1 MKTTHPEATDS
12 SALRIQ
18 KLLLKL
24 SLNMKVKKLIKLL
37 SSHQNQRQNLEKFL
51 ITFSLRTF
59 QMNGQKPM
67 SKKLLVF
74 SVKLPPS
81 ISKSTKT
88 VYLHSFVTVLTNKQ
102 IANMDHRV
110 LLRPSKKWTENKLVI
125 KFFTSKPLLRRMS
138 VRKNFNT
145 RLLSIR
151 TPRSDAIFS
160 LRTSPLRQLR
170 TTSEISLL
178 STVRL
183 NHLNYLVKLRT
194 RALMHSYA
202 LKLLT
207 PQVKP
212 SQPHFNSVIASFT

>member
-1 MKTTHPEATDS
+1 
-12 SALRIQ
+12 
-18 KLLLKL
+18 
-24 SLNMKVKKLIKLL
+24 
-37 SSHQNQRQNLEKFL
+37 
-51 ITFSLRTF
+51 
-59 QMNGQKPM
+59 
-67 SKKLLVF
+67 
-74 SVKLPPS
+74 
-81 ISKSTKT
+81 
-88 VYLHSFVTVLTNKQ
+88 LHSFATVIAQMK
-102 IANMDHRV
+102 IANMDQSV
-110 LLRPSKKWTENKLVI
+110 LLWPSKKWTESKLVI
-125 KFFTSKPLLRRMS
+125 KFFTSKPLLRKVI

-145 RLLSIR
+145 RLLSIK

-160 LRTSPLRQLR
+160 LRISLLRQLR

>member
-1 MKTTHPEATDS
+1 MKIHPEATDL

-18 KLLLKL
+18 KQLLKL
-24 SLNMKVKKLIKLL
+24 SLNMKVKKFIKLL
-37 SSHQNQRQNLEKFL
+37 SSHQKQRQIKEKCL

-59 QMNGQKPM
+59 PMNGQRTT

-81 ISKSTKT
+81 ISKRTKT
-88 VYLHSFVTVLTNKQ
+88 VYLHSFATVIAQIQ
-102 IANMDHRV
+102 IANMDHNV
-110 LLRPSKKWTENKLVI
+110 LLWPSKKWTESKLVI
-125 KFFTSKPLLRRMS
+125 KFFTSKPLLRKVI

-145 RLLSIR
+145 RLLSIK

-160 LRTSPLRQLR
+160 LRISPLRQLR

-183 NHLNYLVKLRT
+183 NHLKYLVKLIT
-194 RALMHSYA
+194 RALMHS
-202 LKLLT
+202 
-207 PQVKP
+207 
-212 SQPHFNSVIASFT
+212 